1 MTPTLR
7 DCRPRD
13 NLHKS
18 TLGAVLTPLSS
29 PDASPPVR
37 LLALF
42 SQHVSADEMTSQLGI
57 TPDEVSV
64 RGSGFTEPKT
74 IPISHRW
81 KVVCREPDL
90 RVDEQIAR
98 ILERLQP
105 HTARIAEIVGR
116 LAADGGGAV
125 LQVVRYFNDTDHDE
139 SPGLPDAP
147 GAPDLFGW
155 HLERDVLDF
164 LAAVGAELDVDEY
177 DMTPGED
184 TI

>member
-1 MTPTLR
+1 MPLR
-7 DCRPRD
+7 QY
-13 NLHKS
+13 
-18 TLGAVLTPLSS
+18 AYF
-29 PDASPPVR
+29 
-37 LLALF
+37 ALF

-64 RGSGFTEPKT
+64 RGSRSTEPRT
-74 IPISHRW
+74 IPVSHRW

-98 ILERLQP
+98 ILDRLQP
-105 HTARIAEIVGR
+105 HAACIAELVGQ

-125 LQVVRYFNDTDHDE
+125 LQVVRHFNDTDHDE
-139 SPGLPDAP
+139 SPSRPDAP
-147 GAPDLFGW
+147 DSPNLFGW

-164 LAAVGAELDVDEY
+164 LTAVDAELDVDEY

-184 TI
+184 DS